1 MTPLAQP
8 PTIEGMS
15 ETNFND
21 VAEQEFKKLE
31 YRVNELIK
39 TVDNLKE
46 ENRALRAQQQEMTVE
61 HNRLAKNNDE
71 ARERVEKIIGRLKAL
86 EVA

>member
-1 MTPLAQP
+1 
-8 PTIEGMS
+8 MS
-15 ETNFND
+15 NSNVND

-39 TVDNLKE
+39 TVDSLKQ
-46 ENRALRAQQQEMTVE
+46 ENRALREQQQQMTVE
-61 HNRLAKNNDE
+61 HNRLAQNNEE
-71 ARERVEKIIGRLKAL
+71 ARERVEGIIARLKAME